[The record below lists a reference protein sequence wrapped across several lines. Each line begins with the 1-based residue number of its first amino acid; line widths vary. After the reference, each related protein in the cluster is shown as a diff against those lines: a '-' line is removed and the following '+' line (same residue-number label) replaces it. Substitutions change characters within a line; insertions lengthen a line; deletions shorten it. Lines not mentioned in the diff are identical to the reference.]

1 MSKIKYKLNKT
12 NSIKEIIE
20 MKKNKDPKILKK
32 GFRLHYIILPVALI
46 IIDQLTK
53 YFISNNLEIGEEIIV
68 IPGIF
73 NIQYI
78 INKGAALGILNDMT
92 LFLIIISI
100 FMIIFI
106 IFIAIKEKKSGNTI
120 VPELII
126 IGGAFGN
133 LIDRLF
139 LSGQVRDFLEVPFFA
154 VMNFADWFV
163 SLGIFLFV
171 IKILFYSKKEII
183 NE

>member
-32 GFRLHYIILPVALI
+32 GFRLHYIILPVAMI

-106 IFIAIKEKKSGNTI
+106 IFIAIK
-120 VPELII
+120 
-126 IGGAFGN
+126 
-133 LIDRLF
+133 
-139 LSGQVRDFLEVPFFA
+139 
-154 VMNFADWFV
+154 
-163 SLGIFLFV
+163 
-171 IKILFYSKKEII
+171 
-183 NE
+183 